1 MHGRMK
7 KIAHTKEC
15 DHQLNSMKFRHVN
28 THFWISLLGMKCVCV
43 CAVYITQLC
52 SLVHCSL
59 VVKSPGFCL
68 ESHDGEVEYQLHH
81 FLAL

>member
-43 CAVYITQLC
+43 CGVYHTTLL
-52 SLVHCSL
+52 SS
-59 VVKSPGFCL
+59 
-68 ESHDGEVEYQLHH
+68 
-81 FLAL
+81 AL

>member
-43 CAVYITQLC
+43 CVCGVYHTTLL
-52 SLVHCSL
+52 SS
-59 VVKSPGFCL
+59 
-68 ESHDGEVEYQLHH
+68 
-81 FLAL
+81 AL